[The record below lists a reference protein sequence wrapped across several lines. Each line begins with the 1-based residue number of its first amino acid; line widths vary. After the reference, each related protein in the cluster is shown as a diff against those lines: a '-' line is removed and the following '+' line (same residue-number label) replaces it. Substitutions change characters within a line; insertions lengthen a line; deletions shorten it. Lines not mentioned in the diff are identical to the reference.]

1 MGAPWGADYFGGNG
15 GLSLRRVS
23 AITEIL
29 QHQVRIPG
37 KDRAEDVWLS
47 EHLARRPGARMANS
61 TVELTFSFETTR
73 DDSIK
78 PMGYHIGGS
87 GKWPMGA
94 ILGTPERRKEVWDY
108 CPELKLVLEEMQPE
122 EFITD
127 NCNENW
133 KRNTASR
140 DTWQDH
146 EFSTDLIAW

>member
-1 MGAPWGADYFGGNG
+1 
-15 GLSLRRVS
+15 
-23 AITEIL
+23 
-29 QHQVRIPG
+29 
-37 KDRAEDVWLS
+37 
-47 EHLARRPGARMANS
+47 MANS